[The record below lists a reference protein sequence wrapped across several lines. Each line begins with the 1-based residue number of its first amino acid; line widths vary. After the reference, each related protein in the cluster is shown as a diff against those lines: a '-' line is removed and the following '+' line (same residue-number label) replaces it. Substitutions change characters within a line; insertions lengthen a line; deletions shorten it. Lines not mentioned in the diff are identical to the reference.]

1 MANNVEQYGL
11 RKNIRIRGLP
21 LCNNSQWQAAVV
33 AFLNEN
39 LQANITSE
47 EADGARILPTS

>member
-11 RKNIRIRGLP
+11 RKNIRIRGLR

-47 EADGARILPTS
+47 EADGACILPTS